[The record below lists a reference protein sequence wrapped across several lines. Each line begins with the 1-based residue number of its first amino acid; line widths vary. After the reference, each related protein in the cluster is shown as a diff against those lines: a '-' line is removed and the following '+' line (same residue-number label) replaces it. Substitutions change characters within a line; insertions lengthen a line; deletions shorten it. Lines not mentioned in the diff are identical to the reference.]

1 LQRLVQIVSAEGEEP
16 CQEHQQAISEASSV
30 AGYQP
35 ARGGWRLAG
44 SFPGMAAAAGSRIL
58 AATASVKPSVRELT
72 KLRKRPLLGS
82 T

>member
-1 LQRLVQIVSAEGEEP
+1 
-16 CQEHQQAISEASSV
+16 
-30 AGYQP
+30 
-35 ARGGWRLAG
+35 
-44 SFPGMAAAAGSRIL
+44 MAAAAGSRIL